1 MQVYNA
7 LSELE
12 LVKSVQAIRKVYEE
26 APEEVSAEPQKFIE
40 TPCLKLTAY
49 LRFSATIPAN
59 AAFDISN
66 RLKEQWNNIAIED
79 RFHLVRYCLDVVIF
93 QRSFTDIILGP
104 SKDELNDAIEEKA
117 FKGRQKS
124 LQGILVVLLSG
135 LLEGCG
141 LLSLYV

>member
-1 MQVYNA
+1 M
-7 LSELE
+7 
-12 LVKSVQAIRKVYEE
+12 
-26 APEEVSAEPQKFIE
+26 
-40 TPCLKLTAY
+40 
-49 LRFSATIPAN
+49 
-59 AAFDISN
+59 
-66 RLKEQWNNIAIED
+66 RLKIDSILLDIA
-79 RFHLVRYCLDVVIF
+79 LMWL
-93 QRSFTDIILGP
+93 SFSEVTDIILGP